1 MTAGAARLALNPTRP
16 RSHGTKKYDQTTHLE
31 LLILVAGFMRA
42 SAKASRRQP
51 EAVRPGAFRWR
62 AKGVSSLGGYPQPA
76 WPPSA
81 PGRLAI
87 WDGGHRLP
95 EDIFGRAAGAAWLR
109 MSPTPEK
116 GSTRAGDNLK
126 AKNGES
132 ALLPSQGSAIKTL
145 TESAWTVAFGWI
157 LANLLTPDA

>member
-1 MTAGAARLALNPTRP
+1 
-16 RSHGTKKYDQTTHLE
+16 
-31 LLILVAGFMRA
+31 
-42 SAKASRRQP
+42 
-51 EAVRPGAFRWR
+51 
-62 AKGVSSLGGYPQPA
+62 
-76 WPPSA
+76 
-81 PGRLAI
+81 
-87 WDGGHRLP
+87 
-95 EDIFGRAAGAAWLR
+95 